1 MARPVA
7 LEDALALMLAGEFES
22 AHTEIVRSRK
32 ASALGSLLPKLLSQ
46 RGGVSGLVKQ
56 IFFLATQLSAFDL
69 KLTFAS
75 SEMGST
81 SKELEERSGSI
92 SASIGETSSA
102 IKEIATSNND
112 LAAALNSISE
122 ESRVVSENTRA
133 SGEKLVT
140 MKAHNARLLEVSRAM
155 AGNLEDLF
163 KILDAVRATIEGIFD
178 ISDQTNMLAL
188 NASIEAARAGEAG
201 RGFAVVADEVRRLSE
216 TTKSKVQ
223 SIDESLKR
231 LRVAS
236 EKTSVSSH
244 ETVDEVAGINS
255 AIESIT
261 EAFSKD
267 TGAID
272 KIAQD
277 LATIS
282 ARNEELN
289 AALEEM
295 TATVS
300 SIFDDAKSLNDLSQ
314 KTSSAGESIQETA
327 RLMEKIENEV
337 TQLAGDGGELAADPV
352 LRLSNDDLIAAVDAA
367 VAAHAKWMADL
378 CSMVETMTVRPLQLD
393 DHRCGFGHFYHS
405 VHPRAAAA
413 KEIWKSVGEN
423 HNALHT
429 GGGAVIQA
437 IKDGNRHVAEAG
449 FRQEEALSK
458 RIVSTLGELRLLAE
472 TMKTKNESIL

>member
-1 MARPVA
+1 MARPVT
-7 LEDALALMLAGEFES
+7 LEDALALMMAGEFES
-22 AHTEIVRSRK
+22 AHEQIVRSRK
-32 ASALGSLLPKLLSQ
+32 ASVLGTLLPRLLAQ
-46 RGGVSGLVKQ
+46 RGDVSGLVKQ
-56 IFFLATQLSAFDL
+56 IFFLATQVSAFDL

-75 SEMGST
+75 SEMGCT

-102 IKEIATSNND
+102 IKEISTSNND
-112 LAAALNSISE
+112 LAEALNSISE

-133 SGEKLVT
+133 SREKLVT
-140 MKAHNARLLEVSRAM
+140 MKTHNARLLEVSRAM

-188 NASIEAARAGEAG
+188 NASIEAARAGESG

-244 ETVDEVAGINS
+244 ETVDEVAGING
-255 AIESIT
+255 AIESIAG
-261 EAFSKD
+261 AFSRD
-267 TGAID
+267 TDAID

-282 ARNEELN
+282 ARNEELS

-300 SIFDDAKSLNDLSQ
+300 SIFSEAKGLNELGQ
-314 KTSSAGESIQETA
+314 KTSSAGASIQETA

-337 TQLAGDGGELAADPV
+337 TQLAGEGGELAADPI

-367 VAAHAKWMADL
+367 VAAHTKWMDDL
-378 CSMVETMTVRPLQLD
+378 GSMVEAMTILPLQLD

-413 KEIWKSVGEN
+413 EEIWKSVGEN
-423 HNALHT
+423 HHALHA
-429 GGGAVIQA
+429 GGGAVLQA
-437 IKDGNRHVAEAG
+437 IKDGNRHVAQAG
-449 FRQEEALSK
+449 FRQAQLLSK
-458 RIVSTLGELRLLAE
+458 RIVSALGELRLLAE
-472 TMKTKNESIL
+472 KMKTKNESIL